1 MRQVLSPLDREEGE
15 EQETRANL
23 RPSPPCLRASS
34 ERSTRGEGGWTAS
47 RGLDVIRR
55 PLD

>member
-1 MRQVLSPLDREEGE
+1 MRQVLSPLDREKG

-34 ERSTRGEGGWTAS
+34 ERSTRGEGG
-47 RGLDVIRR
+47 GGQLPVV
-55 PLD
+55 LM